1 MLGLEGILTAN
12 CDLGHSQH
20 GHCVCRR
27 INKQAAQHPKAA
39 YGYIYINTLEKREGE
54 GEGLYHCQECKG
66 GKKREGWP
74 QIRSSVGINAEAA
87 PPIHSH

>member
-1 MLGLEGILTAN
+1 MATV
-12 CDLGHSQH
+12 
-20 GHCVCRR
+20 CVDAS
-27 INKQAAQHPKAA
+27 INRLHNIQKLLMAI
-39 YGYIYINTLEKREGE
+39 YIYIYMNTLEKKEGE

-74 QIRSSVGINAEAA
+74 QIRSSVGINREAA